1 MECRE
6 ITIQI
11 QAFSNTTEH
20 LPFRNLE
27 LDQWRIL
34 LTILSSIL
42 QDLEDTQLK
51 KNLRTQQAP
60 HQEQLD
66 PQNSTVL
73 IPDQQRRKTSSTKG

>member
-1 MECRE
+1 MECKE

-20 LPFRNLE
+20 LPLQNPV

-34 LTILSSIL
+34 LTILYSIL

-60 HQEQLD
+60 LQEKLA
-66 PQNSTVL
+66 PQTL
-73 IPDQQRRKTSSTKG
+73 MALTLDQQRRKTSSTKA

>member
-1 MECRE
+1 MECKG

-11 QAFSNTTEH
+11 QAFSNITEH
-20 LPFRNLE
+20 LPSQNPV

-34 LTILSSIL
+34 LTILYSIL

-60 HQEQLD
+60 LQEKLA
-66 PQNSTVL
+66 PQNLMVPTL
-73 IPDQQRRKTSSTKG
+73 DQQRRKISSTKA